1 MKTQLVMKSKYV
13 LVILCLLLLLSA
25 FVSCK
30 EAYSISFEE
39 SSYTIKAEESFTPK
53 VLVSPSNMDYT
64 LSIANNTIASTDGK
78 KVTAIRTGKTTITA
92 KSGDLTAT
100 CELIVSD
107 KSNPSDA
114 GNTTVDTYII
124 YGYLVNYEL
133 AGLTTDL
140 FSIDRVYANSI
151 YLTNPPKLDGYTSNG
166 WYTDEACSQKF
177 NANDPVTSDLN
188 LYFTITANE
197 NSYTINTL
205 GQISGLAYPDLP
217 HSELNL
223 PTELRGKTITGV
235 ADDAFKEDTYLTAVT
250 IPASYTYIGKN
261 AFAGCINLKTFTIPD
276 DSKLAE
282 IGDFAFSITSSQQQ
296 VGEPGENEDPVYET
310 VLNDNPCD
318 KLTELNLPDSVAK
331 IGHSAFGY
339 CTSLKLNGIPSA
351 LEEVQYAAF
360 LGTKI
365 NNIDFSNVQIIRSFA
380 FQECLE
386 LTTVT
391 NTQDVELCEAEAFID
406 SKLYLEQEEKDI
418 IYAGTMVVGC
428 YRQYGVLGGGKVY
441 LKDDTTLI
449 SNGAINAAQQNEVTI
464 YFNSLDSGKLLYI
477 GKDAFLNEK
486 GVCLVVPEN
495 QFELYKKEYTD
506 YEERFCTEYV
516 INVTNTKTVQNTEGK
531 TQIIGDVNFGKH
543 TLLKFSDTKYYY
555 DLFTVCE
562 STPGFKSSP
571 TEIRFSL
578 FGNVADYI
586 QRVNT
591 GAINLGKYGG
601 NLTYLETHKVR
612 EFAPLAIVNC
622 FRLAT
627 IDLRGAQ
634 YIPTIDSNSFQFSSV
649 GKEDYVD
656 VNKIGNPNLVV
667 SDCSIV
673 GATGTTDIKM
683 YVNSMSE
690 NEYVYRKLNLIQT
703 TAIKLSFNGTDYSTL
718 STNTDVEFSYVTD
731 NLISLKAG
739 YYDVYFNSE
748 TGKIRITSSLPS
760 SCKILIKDESY
771 SDYSKE
777 WELTHKSAFSH
788 IVKES
793 ELLQ

>member
-1 MKTQLVMKSKYV
+1 MKTKLIYIV
-13 LVILCLLLLLSA
+13 LCLLLLCTALVA
-25 FVSCK
+25 CK
-30 EAYSISFEE
+30 EAYTLSFDKEV
-39 SSYTIKAEESFTPK
+39 YTIKVEDSFTPT
-53 VLVSPSNMDYT
+53 VNISPKDKDYNLT
-64 LSIANNTIASTDGK
+64 VGNNTIASIDGK
-78 KVTAIRTGKTTITA
+78 KITGVRTGKTTITA
-92 KSGDLTAT
+92 TSGDLTAT
-100 CELIVSD
+100 AELIVSD
-107 KSNPSDA
+107 KSNPTGT
-114 GNTTVDTYII
+114 GNSTVDTYII

-151 YLTNPPKLDGYTSNG
+151 YLTNPPKLEGYTSNG
-166 WYTDEACSQKF
+166 WYVDEACSEKF
-177 NANDPVTSDLN
+177 DSNLPVTSDLN

-197 NSYTINTL
+197 NSYTVNTL

-217 HSELNL
+217 HSELSL
-223 PTELRGKTITGV
+223 PTELRGQTITGV
-235 ADDAFKEDTYLTAVT
+235 ADDAFKEDTFLTAVT

-261 AFAGCINLKTFTIPD
+261 AFAGCVNLKTFTIPD
-276 DSKLAE
+276 DSLLKE
-282 IGDFAFSITSSQQQ
+282 IGDFAFSITSSKQQ
-296 VGEPGENEDPVYET
+296 VGEPGEGEDPVYET

-318 KLTELNLPDSVAK
+318 KLTKLNLPDSVSK

-339 CTSLKLNGIPSA
+339 CYSLELDGIPSA
-351 LEEVQYAAF
+351 LEEIQYATF

-365 NNIDFSNVQIIRSFA
+365 NNVDFSNVQIIRAFA

-386 LTTVT
+386 LTTVS
-391 NTQDVELCEAEAFID
+391 NTQNVELCEAEAFID
-406 SKLYLEQEEKDI
+406 SRIYLEQEEKDI
-418 IYAGTMVVGC
+418 IYVGTMVVGC
-428 YRQYGVLGGGKVY
+428 YRQYGVLGGGKIY

-449 SNGAINAAQQNEVTI
+449 SNGAINAEQQNEITV
-464 YFNSLDSGKLLYI
+464 YFNSLENDKLLYI
-477 GKDAFLNEK
+477 GKDAFLNET

-495 QFELYKKEYTD
+495 QFQSYKKEYTD

-516 INVTNTKTVQNTEGK
+516 INVTDTKVITTSEGK
-531 TQIIGDVNFGKH
+531 TQTVGDVNFGKH

-578 FGNVADYI
+578 LGNVADYI

-591 GAINLGKYGG
+591 GAINLGTYGG

-612 EFAPLAIVNC
+612 EFAPLAILNC

-634 YIPTIDSNSFQFSSV
+634 YIPTIDSNSFQFTSV
-649 GKEDYVD
+649 GKEDYVE
-656 VNKIGNPNLVV
+656 VNKIGNPSPTISECKILGVN
-667 SDCSIV
+667 
-673 GATGTTDIKM
+673 GADESGIKM
-683 YVNSMSE
+683 FVNTIGE

-703 TAIKLSFNGTDYSTL
+703 TAIKIVLDNTDYYSV
-718 STNTDVEFSYVTD
+718 SAETDVEFTYVAD
-731 NLISLKAG
+731 NLISLKSG
-739 YYDVYFNSE
+739 YYDIYFNSD
-748 TGKIRITSSLPS
+748 TGKIRITSSITAN
-760 SCKILIKDESY
+760 CKLLIKD
-771 SDYSKE
+771 SDYSNYSRE
-777 WELTHKSAFSH
+777 WELTHKSAFAH